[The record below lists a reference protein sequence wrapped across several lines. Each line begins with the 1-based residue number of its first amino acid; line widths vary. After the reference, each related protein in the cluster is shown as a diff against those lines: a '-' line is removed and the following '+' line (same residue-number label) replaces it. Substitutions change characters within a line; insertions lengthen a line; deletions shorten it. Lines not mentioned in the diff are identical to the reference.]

1 MVKNKPANTQELP
14 ANTKLLKNGAVYDL
28 VKKRIVGMK
37 PELAEKNV
45 QITSANAGEMQALA
59 QSRRRELLKS
69 AAAAAVEND
78 EYRRIHGSDAWIVE
92 IGAAM
97 QRKATNIED
106 PKMVDAARFLFQETE
121 IGVRQAVPEAQTV
134 THVHQM
140 DDATRALL
148 ERIAKAQAGL
158 PAGDVI
164 DVETVED
171 GSV

>member
-1 MVKNKPANTQELP
+1 MTKNKPVDTQELP
-14 ANTKLLKNGAVYDL
+14 VNTKLLKNGAVYDL
-28 VKKRIVGMK
+28 KKKRIVGMK

-45 QITSANAGEMQALA
+45 QITSANASEMQALA
-59 QSRRRELLKS
+59 QSRRRELLK
-69 AAAAAVEND
+69 AAAASAVESSTLRNL
-78 EYRRIHGSDAWIVE
+78 HGSDAWIVE

-97 QRKATNIED
+97 QRKATNIDD

-140 DDATRALL
+140 DEATRILL

-164 DVETVED
+164 DGETVED